1 MHLIARRYSRS
12 GYAPTWFYGAL
23 CIGFAA
29 MAVWA
34 LAQRDW
40 LVGAIAI
47 AMLPVTLAGSRMLRR
62 LSESARAER
71 SAMEQR
77 EEQHQ

>member
-1 MHLIARRYSRS
+1 VHLIARRYSRS
-12 GYAPTWFYGAL
+12 GYAPAWFYAVL

-47 AMLPVTLAGSRMLRR
+47 AMVPVTIAGSRVLRR

-71 SAMEQR
+71 SATEQQEDEHR
-77 EEQHQ
+77 

>member
-12 GYAPTWFYGAL
+12 GYAPTWFYAAL

-34 LAQRDW
+34 LAQHDW
-40 LVGAIAI
+40 LVGAVAI
-47 AMLPVTLAGSRMLRR
+47 AMVPVTLAGSRVLRR
-62 LSESARAER
+62 LSESARAARRE
-71 SAMEQR
+71 MEQR
-77 EEQHQ
+77 EDEHR

>member
-12 GYAPTWFYGAL
+12 GYAPTWFYAAL

-40 LVGAIAI
+40 LVAAIAI
-47 AMLPVTLAGSRMLRR
+47 AMVPVTIAGSRVLRR
-62 LSESARAER
+62 LSESARAAR
-71 SAMEQR
+71 SAKEQQ
-77 EEQHQ
+77 EDQHR